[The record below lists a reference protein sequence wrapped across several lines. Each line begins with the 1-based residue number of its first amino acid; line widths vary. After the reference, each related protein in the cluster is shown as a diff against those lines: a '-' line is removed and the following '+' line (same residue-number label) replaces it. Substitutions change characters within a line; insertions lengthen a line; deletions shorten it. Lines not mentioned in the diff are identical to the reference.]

1 MIDQVFESL
10 RKAQESSMQMH
21 QEMMN
26 YWAQPWRMASSS
38 ENGQEWG
45 RDLQRRWADL
55 TLELLDKHRASLDSM
70 YRGAIQVIEQSF
82 KLAQARSAEDLRQT
96 SEELWRKLMEV
107 SRDQSETQLREVQ
120 RWAERSFQMTTAAT
134 QQNGKA

>member
-10 RKAQESSMQMH
+10 RKAQESSLQMH
-21 QEMMN
+21 QGMMN
-26 YWAQPWRMASSS
+26 FWTQPWRMASSS
-38 ENGQEWG
+38 GDGQEWG
-45 RDLQRRWADL
+45 RDMQRRWAEL
-55 TLELLDKHRASLDSM
+55 TVEILDKHRASLDSM

-82 KLAQARSAEDLRQT
+82 KLAQARSPDDLRQT
-96 SEELWRKLMEV
+96 SEELWRKLMEL

-120 RWAERSFQMTTAAT
+120 RWAERSFQMTTTAT